1 MEDIQMIKIKFPD
14 DSKKEYEKGISVI
27 EVAESIG
34 KRLSDDAI
42 AAKLNNELVDLNTK
56 INNDS
61 ELRII
66 TFEDKEGKEIFRHS
80 SSHLMAQAIKNLYPD
95 VKFAIGPAVDEGFYY
110 DLDYKKS
117 FTPEDFAKIEKEMKK
132 IVDAN
137 IKIEREE
144 ISKQEALKLFKDNP
158 YKTELIKDIED
169 ERISIY
175 KQGNFVDFC
184 RGPHVP
190 STGKLKAFKL
200 TKLAGAYWRGNAKNK
215 QLQRIYGISFPDKK
229 QLKEYLTLLEE
240 AEKRDHRKL
249 GKELDLFSMHN
260 EGPGFPFFHPKGTV
274 IINILKDFWRK
285 EHTKAGYTEVITP
298 VILNRKLW
306 EQSGHWDHYK
316 ENMYFTKIDGQDYAI
331 KPMNCPGGIL
341 IYKTKLRSYRELPMR
356 MGEMGTVHR
365 HELSGVLTGLFRV
378 RCFTQ
383 DDAHIYM
390 TEKQI
395 KDEIIGVINLTDHF
409 YKTFGFSYDVELSTK
424 PDNAMGSDEVWEKAT
439 NGLKAALDA
448 KKIKYK
454 INEGDGAFYGPKIDF
469 HLKDCL
475 GRTWQ
480 CGTIQL
486 DFAMPEKFDLTYEG
500 KDGKKHR
507 PIMIHRVIYGSIER
521 FLGILIENY
530 AGKFPLWLAPTQ
542 AVILNINDSHIPYG
556 EKIKQK
562 LEKSNIR
569 VETDFRT
576 ETMPKKVREAQL
588 KKIPLILTVGDKE
601 KTNNTVAV
609 RTLDGKVYFNINPE
623 DLIKKVQEIIESK
636 SSEIKF

>member
-1 MEDIQMIKIKFPD
+1 MIKIKFPD
-14 DSKKEYEKGISVI
+14 GSKKEYKKGISVI

-34 KRLSDDAI
+34 KRLADDAI

-56 INNDS
+56 IDKDS
-61 ELRII
+61 KLKII
-66 TFEDKEGKEIFRHS
+66 TFKDDEGKLVFRHS
-80 SSHLMAQAIKNLYPD
+80 SAHLMAQAIKNLFLE

-110 DLDYKKS
+110 DIDYEKS
-117 FTPEDFAKIEKEMKK
+117 FTPEDFAKIEKEMDK
-132 IVDAN
+132 IVKEN
-137 IKIEREE
+137 LSIERTEL
-144 ISKQEALKLFKDNP
+144 SKEEALKLFKDNP
-158 YKTELIKDIED
+158 YKTELIKEIED
-169 ERISIY
+169 EKISIY
-175 KQGNFVDFC
+175 RQGNFVDFC

-200 TKLAGAYWRGNAKNK
+200 TKIAGAYWKADAKNK
-215 QLQRIYGISFPDKK
+215 QLQRLYGISFPDKK
-229 QLKEYLTLLEE
+229 QLEDYLKLLEE

-249 GKELDLFSMHN
+249 GKELDLFSMHD

-274 IINILKDFWRK
+274 IVNILKDFWRK
-285 EHTKAGYTEVITP
+285 EHVKAGYTEVITP
-298 VILNRKLW
+298 MILNRKLW

-316 ENMYFTKIDGQDYAI
+316 ENMYFTKIDDQDYAI
-331 KPMNCPGGIL
+331 KPMNCPGGML
-341 IYKTKLRSYRELPMR
+341 IYKTKLRSYKELPMR

-365 HELSGVLTGLFRV
+365 HELSGVLAGLFRV

-383 DDAHIYM
+383 DDAHIFM
-390 TEKQI
+390 TEEQI
-395 KDEIIGVINLTDHF
+395 KDEIIGVLNLTDKF
-409 YKTFGFSYDVELSTK
+409 YKTFGFSYQVELSTK
-424 PDNAMGSDEVWEKAT
+424 PDNAMGSDEAWEKAT
-439 NGLKAALDA
+439 NGLKGALDA

-469 HLKDCL
+469 HLKDCI

-556 EKIKQK
+556 EKIKQE

-569 VETDFRT
+569 IETDFRS

-601 KTNNTVAV
+601 IKNKTVAV
-609 RTLDGKVYFNINPE
+609 RTLDGKLHFNVKTE

-636 SSEIKF
+636 SNEIKF

>member
-1 MEDIQMIKIKFPD
+1 MIKIKFPD
-14 DSKKEYEKGISVI
+14 GSKKEYEKGIRVI
-27 EVAESIG
+27 EVAKDIG
-34 KRLSDDAI
+34 EKLADDAI
-42 AAKLNNELVDLNTK
+42 AAKLNNELVDLSTK
-56 INNDS
+56 INKDS
-61 ELRII
+61 NLRII
-66 TFEDKEGKEIFRHS
+66 TFKDDEGKLVFRHS

-110 DLDYKKS
+110 DIDLDKKL
-117 FTPEDFAKIEKEMKK
+117 TPEDLVKIEKEMDK
-132 IVDAN
+132 IVREN
-137 IKIEREE
+137 LKIER
-144 ISKQEALKLFKDNP
+144 SKLTKKEVLEFFKENP
-158 YKTELIKDIED
+158 YKTEMINELED
-169 ERISIY
+169 EKISIY
-175 KQGNFVDFC
+175 KQGTFVDFC

-200 TKLAGAYWRGNAKNK
+200 TKLAGAYWRGDAKNK
-215 QLQRIYGISFPDKK
+215 QLQRVYGISFPDKK
-229 QLKEYLTLLEE
+229 QLNEYLTLLEE

-249 GKELDLFSMHN
+249 GKELDLFSMHD

-274 IINILKDFWRK
+274 IVNILKDFWRK
-285 EHTKAGYTEVITP
+285 EHVKAGYTEVITP
-298 VILNRKLW
+298 MILNRKLW

-316 ENMYFTKIDGQDYAI
+316 ENMYFTKIDDQDYAI
-331 KPMNCPGGIL
+331 KPMNCPGGML

-365 HELSGVLTGLFRV
+365 HELSGVLAGLFRV

-383 DDAHIYM
+383 DDAHIFM
-390 TEKQI
+390 TEEQI
-395 KDEIIGVINLTDHF
+395 KDEIIGVLNLTDKF
-409 YKTFGFSYDVELSTK
+409 YKTFGFSYKVELSTK
-424 PDNAMGSDEVWEKAT
+424 PDNAMGSDEAWEKAT
-439 NGLKAALDA
+439 AGLKSALDA

-469 HLKDCL
+469 HLKDCI

-521 FLGILIENY
+521 FLGILIEHY
-530 AGKFPLWLAPTQ
+530 AGKFPLWLSPVQ
-542 AVILNINDSHIPYG
+542 AIILNINDNHIKYG
-556 EKIKQK
+556 EELKKK
-562 LEKSNIR
+562 LAENNLRI
-569 VETDFRT
+569 ETDFRA

-601 KTNNTVAV
+601 QKSNTVAV
-609 RTLDGKVYFNINPE
+609 RTLDGKVYFNIKPK

>member
-1 MEDIQMIKIKFPD
+1 MAKIKIKFPD
-14 DSKKEYEKGISVI
+14 GSIGEFEKGISII
-27 EVAESIG
+27 EIAESIG
-34 KRLSDDAI
+34 KKLAEDAI
-42 AAKLNNELVDLNTK
+42 AAKLSNELVDLNTK
-56 INNDS
+56 INKDS
-61 ELRII
+61 ELKII
-66 TFEDKEGKEIFRHS
+66 TFKDAEGKEIFRHS

-110 DLDYKKS
+110 DIDLNKKL
-117 FTPEDFAKIEKEMKK
+117 TPEDLVKIEQEMKK
-132 IVDAN
+132 IVDEN
-137 IKIEREE
+137 IKIERDEV
-144 ISKQEALKLFKDNP
+144 SKKEALNLFNDNP
-158 YKTELIKDIED
+158 YKQELIKEIKD
-169 ERISIY
+169 EKISIY
-175 KQGNFVDFC
+175 KQGNFIDFC

-200 TKLAGAYWRGNAKNK
+200 TKLAGAYWRGDAKNK
-215 QLQRIYGISFPDKK
+215 QLQRVYGISFPDKK
-229 QLKEYLTLLEE
+229 QLNAYINLLEE

-249 GKELDLFSMHN
+249 GKELNLFSMHD

-285 EHTKAGYTEVITP
+285 EHAKAGYTEVITP
-298 VILNRKLW
+298 MILNRKLW

-341 IYKTKLRSYRELPMR
+341 IYKTKIRSYRELPMR

-365 HELSGVLTGLFRV
+365 HELSGVLAGLFRV

-409 YKTFGFSYDVELSTK
+409 YKTFGFGYKVELSTK
-424 PDNAMGSDEVWEKAT
+424 PDNAMGSDEIWEKAT

-542 AVILNINDSHIPYG
+542 TVILNINDSHIPYG
-556 EKIKQK
+556 EKIKQE

-601 KTNNTVAV
+601 KENNTIAV
-609 RTLDGKVYFNINPE
+609 RTLNGKVYFNIKPE
-623 DLIKKVQEIIESK
+623 DLIKKMQEIIDNK

>member
-1 MEDIQMIKIKFPD
+1 MAKIKIKFPD
-14 DSKKEYEKGISVI
+14 GSIGEFEKGISII
-27 EVAESIG
+27 EIAESIG
-34 KRLSDDAI
+34 KKLAEDAI
-42 AAKLNNELVDLNTK
+42 AAKLSNELVDLNTK
-56 INNDS
+56 INKDS
-61 ELRII
+61 ELKII
-66 TFEDKEGKEIFRHS
+66 TFKDAEGKEIFRHS

-110 DLDYKKS
+110 DIDLNKKL
-117 FTPEDFAKIEKEMKK
+117 TPEDLVKIEQEMKK
-132 IVDAN
+132 IVDEN
-137 IKIEREE
+137 IKIERDEV
-144 ISKQEALKLFKDNP
+144 SKKEALNLFNDNP
-158 YKTELIKDIED
+158 YKQELIKEIKD
-169 ERISIY
+169 EKISIY
-175 KQGNFVDFC
+175 KQGNFIDFC

-200 TKLAGAYWRGNAKNK
+200 TKLAGAYWRGDAKNK
-215 QLQRIYGISFPDKK
+215 QLQRVYGISFPDKK
-229 QLKEYLTLLEE
+229 QLNAYINLLEE

-249 GKELDLFSMHN
+249 GKELNLFSMHD

-285 EHTKAGYTEVITP
+285 EHAKAGYTEVITP
-298 VILNRKLW
+298 MILNRKLW

-341 IYKTKLRSYRELPMR
+341 IYKTKIRSYRELPMR

-365 HELSGVLTGLFRV
+365 HELSGVLAGLFRV

-409 YKTFGFSYDVELSTK
+409 YKTFGFGYKVELSTK

-486 DFAMPEKFDLTYEG
+486 DFAMPEKFNLTYEG

-507 PIMIHRVIYGSIER
+507 PIMIHRTIYGSIER

-542 AVILNINDSHIPYG
+542 AVILNINDSQIPYG
-556 EKIKQK
+556 EKIKQQ
-562 LEKSNIR
+562 LEKSKIR
-569 VETDFRT
+569 VETDFRA

-601 KTNNTVAV
+601 KENNTVAV
-609 RTLDGKVYFNINPE
+609 RTLNGKVYFNIKPE
-623 DLIKKVQEIIESK
+623 DLIKKMQEVIDNK

>member
-1 MEDIQMIKIKFPD
+1 MAKIKIKFPD
-14 DSKKEYEKGISVI
+14 GSVKEYEKGISI
-27 EVAESIG
+27 IKVAEGLG
-34 KRLSDDAI
+34 KRLSEDAI

-56 INNDS
+56 LNKDS
-61 ELRII
+61 NLKII
-66 TFEDKEGKEIFRHS
+66 TFKDDEGKEVFRHS
-80 SSHLMAQAIKNLYPD
+80 SAHLMAQAVKNLFPKA
-95 VKFAIGPAVDEGFYY
+95 KFAIGPAVEEGFYY
-110 DLDYKKS
+110 DIDYEKS
-117 FTPEDFAKIEKEMKK
+117 FTPEDF
-132 IVDAN
+132 V
-137 IKIEREE
+137 KIEREMDKIVKE
-144 ISKQEALKLFKDNP
+144 NLSIERTELTKKEALKLFKDNP
-158 YKTELIKDIED
+158 YKTELIKELKD
-169 ERISIY
+169 EKISIY
-175 KQGNFVDFC
+175 KQGNFIDFC

-200 TKLAGAYWRGNAKNK
+200 TKIAGAYWKGDAKNK
-215 QLQRIYGISFPDKK
+215 QLQRLYGISFPDKK
-229 QLKEYLTLLEE
+229 QLKDYLKLLEE

-249 GKELDLFSMHN
+249 GKELDLFSVHD

-285 EHTKAGYTEVITP
+285 EHAKAGYTEVITP
-298 VILNRKLW
+298 IILNRNLW

-316 ENMYFTKIDGQDYAI
+316 ENMYFTKIDDQDYAI

-341 IYKTKLRSYRELPMR
+341 IYKTRLRSYRELPMR

-365 HELSGVLTGLFRV
+365 HELSGVLAGLFRV

-390 TEKQI
+390 TEEQI
-395 KDEIIGVINLTDHF
+395 KNEIIGVLNLTDHF
-409 YKTFGFSYDVELSTK
+409 YKTFGFDYKVELSTK
-424 PDNAMGSDEVWEKAT
+424 PDNAMGSDESWEKAT
-439 NGLKAALDA
+439 SSLKAALDA

-454 INEGDGAFYGPKIDF
+454 INEGEGAFYGPKIDF

-486 DFAMPEKFDLTYEG
+486 DFAMPEKFNLTYEG

-521 FLGILIENY
+521 FLGILIEHY
-530 AGKFPLWLAPTQ
+530 AGKFPLWLSPVQ
-542 AVILNINDSHIPYG
+542 AIILNINDSHINYG
-556 EKIKQK
+556 EELKKK
-562 LEKSNIR
+562 LAENNIR
-569 VETDFRT
+569 VETDFRA

-601 KTNNTVAV
+601 IKNKTVAV
-609 RTLDGKVYFNINPE
+609 RTLDGKVYFNIKPE
-623 DLIKKVQEIIESK
+623 DLIKKMQEIIDRK

>member
-1 MEDIQMIKIKFPD
+1 MAKIKIKFPD
-14 DSKKEYEKGISVI
+14 GSIGEFEKGISII
-27 EVAESIG
+27 EIAESIG
-34 KRLSDDAI
+34 KKLAEDAI
-42 AAKLNNELVDLNTK
+42 AAKLSNELVDLNTK
-56 INNDS
+56 INKDS
-61 ELRII
+61 ELKII
-66 TFEDKEGKEIFRHS
+66 TFKDAEGKEIFRHS

-110 DLDYKKS
+110 DIDLNKKL
-117 FTPEDFAKIEKEMKK
+117 TPEDLVKIEQEMKK
-132 IVDAN
+132 IVDEN
-137 IKIEREE
+137 IKIERDEV
-144 ISKQEALKLFKDNP
+144 SKKEALNLFNDNP
-158 YKTELIKDIED
+158 YKQELIKEIKD
-169 ERISIY
+169 EKISIY
-175 KQGNFVDFC
+175 KQGNFIDFC

-200 TKLAGAYWRGNAKNK
+200 TKLAGAYWRGDAKNK
-215 QLQRIYGISFPDKK
+215 QLQRVYGISFPDKK
-229 QLKEYLTLLEE
+229 QLNAYINLLEE

-249 GKELDLFSMHN
+249 GKELNLFSMHD

-285 EHTKAGYTEVITP
+285 EHAKAGYTEVITP
-298 VILNRKLW
+298 MILNRKLW

-341 IYKTKLRSYRELPMR
+341 IYKTKIRSYRELPMR

-365 HELSGVLTGLFRV
+365 HELSGVLAGLFRV

-409 YKTFGFSYDVELSTK
+409 YKTFGFGYKVELSTK

-486 DFAMPEKFDLTYEG
+486 DFAMPEKFNLTYEG

-542 AVILNINDSHIPYG
+542 AVILNINDSQIPYG
-556 EKIKQK
+556 EKIKQQ
-562 LEKSNIR
+562 LEKSKIR
-569 VETDFRT
+569 VETDFRA

-601 KTNNTVAV
+601 KENNTVAV
-609 RTLDGKVYFNINPE
+609 RTLNGKVYFNIKPE
-623 DLIKKVQEIIESK
+623 DLIKKMQEVIDNK